1 MLDVCAL
8 ETTGAMGG
16 AAPSLVAANR
26 KLRDA
31 LVAKQYRVDY
41 FEVPGGK
48 HDPDSWRLRLPIG
61 IAALA
66 PWR

>member
-1 MLDVCAL
+1 
-8 ETTGAMGG
+8 MGG